1 MGQRPKPAAPGCM
14 KKGIFLLLLLLL
26 ASSLPAQAPG
36 VRGNSIFSYQKGE
49 GQVFWTDAVAHPEG
63 FFTVAGVV
71 LSKGVHYLALAR
83 FLPDGNPDCSFQ
95 DEGISYLS
103 IPADWE
109 YLIKIARTDEGR
121 LLVLFNPPQVENAI
135 FLARFTE
142 DGFLDP
148 SFGEEGIARVPTSEP
163 ARFMDMLLQEDG
175 KIVVAGFEEQAGT
188 DMHTCS
194 VHRLLPDGSLD
205 KSFRHTSPPPSPHSF
220 HLMALGALPEGKTLL
235 AVYCEGALAV
245 GRLMPDG
252 GADPAFGEDGRA
264 MYPLEGFR
272 PYDVQVFPDASWL
285 VLGSGSGTAHGWPL
299 ALKCRPDGSPDPGF
313 GKEGILYIPD
323 RFELA
328 ASGLILPDGRLLT
341 AGVAQGEDGLNNF
354 ALSLFLPDG
363 RPDMTFGKGGRMKPA
378 FEENLHLGS
387 AMFAKA
393 LPDGKMLAGGMANFK
408 GALACFDAGGR
419 LVESF
424 GKGGMTM
431 TLKGG
436 KNPLD
441 VDCYKLLMRQDGG
454 LIAAGTVIKPFDS
467 EVLAVKVQSDGA
479 LDTVGTAAIRLP
491 HPVTGVDA
499 VLQPDGKLVVGGR
512 VRTKNANGE
521 NIDFAATRLNAD
533 GSLDTSFADK
543 GFITLDRGP
552 FDILGGMALQPDGR
566 ILLAGDM
573 ENPETYEREL
583 VVYRLLPSGLID
595 SSFGKG
601 GLCALRHSPDGGF
614 AGVILQPDGK
624 ILLLDAHLPWG
635 FDMIRLLANGRWD
648 RSFGIDGVV
657 NGSFPDSPYPLQS
670 LMGAVTAGNHLLVAG
685 QMERQFGI
693 MKFERY
699 GELDPGFGQNG
710 MVQMELPETVW
721 EMAVLPD
728 GKILLAGSGCSD
740 FAPYN
745 YFFSQRLNPDGTP
758 DLGFGEKGILITEL
772 PAFSYLSSLLVME
785 DGAVILGGRGYSSEH
800 DDHSD
805 MLLLRYL
812 PTLDAGHLCPK
823 HVFPFFDVFP
833 YPIPPREF
841 SLAYDIP
848 VKSEIQITLHSMNG
862 ALLAELLNLC
872 RMEGKHNETL
882 AFPPGLPEGQY
893 LLKIRTDDAESTIR
907 IIHGE
912 AGDTP

>member
-1 MGQRPKPAAPGCM
+1 M
-14 KKGIFLLLLLLL
+14 
-26 ASSLPAQAPG
+26 PAQIPG

-83 FLPDGNPDCSFQ
+83 FLPGGQLDCSFQ

-109 YLIKIARTDEGR
+109 YLIKIARTAEGR
-121 LLVLFNPPQVENAI
+121 LLVLFNPPREENAI

-142 DGFLDP
+142 DGFPDP
-148 SFGEEGIARVPTSEP
+148 SFGEKGIARVPTAQP
-163 ARFMDMLLQEDG
+163 ARFMDILPQEDG
-175 KIVVAGFEEQAGT
+175 KIVVAGFEEEKETG
-188 DMHTCS
+188 MHTCS

-205 KSFRHTSPPPSPHSF
+205 ESFRHTSPPPSPHSF
-220 HLMALGALPEGKTLL
+220 HLMALGALPEGKFLL

-252 GADPAFGEDGRA
+252 SADPAFGEDGRIS
-264 MYPLEGFR
+264 YPLAGFR
-272 PYDVQVFPDASWL
+272 PYDVQVLPDASWL
-285 VLGSGSGTAHGWPL
+285 VLGSGSGTAKGWPI
-299 ALKCRPDGSPDPGF
+299 ALKARSDGSPDPGF
-313 GKEGILYIPD
+313 GKEGVLYIED
-323 RFELA
+323 RFEVA
-328 ASGLILPDGRLLT
+328 ASGLVLPDGRLLT
-341 AGVAQGEDGLNNF
+341 AGVAQGENRTNYF
-354 ALSLFLPDG
+354 TSRAFLPDG
-363 RPDMTFGKGGRMKPA
+363 RADMSFGKEGRLQPA
-378 FEENLHLGS
+378 FEKNLHLGS
-387 AMFAKA
+387 AMFIKV
-393 LPDGKMLAGGMANFK
+393 LASGRILSGGMANYK
-408 GALACFDAGGR
+408 GALACFDANG
-419 LVESF
+419 LLDESF
-424 GKGGMTM
+424 GERGL
-431 TLKGG
+431 TLSVKGG

-441 VDCYKLLMRQDGG
+441 LDCYKLLMRQDGG
-454 LIAAGTVIKPFDS
+454 LIAAGTVKKPFDS
-467 EVLAVKVQSDGA
+467 EVLAVRVQSDGA
-479 LDTVGTAAIRLP
+479 LDTVGTSAVHLP
-491 HPVTGVDA
+491 QPITGVDA
-499 VLQPDGKLVVGGR
+499 ALQPDGKLVVGGR
-512 VRTKNANGE
+512 VRVKNPNGE

-533 GSLDTSFADK
+533 GSLDTTFAEK

-552 FDILGGMALQPDGR
+552 FDILGGMALQPDDR

-601 GLCALRHSPDGGF
+601 GLCALRHSPEGGF
-614 AGVILQPDGK
+614 AGVTLQPDGK

-635 FDMIRLLANGRWD
+635 FDMIRLQSNGRWD

-670 LMGAVTAGNHLLVAG
+670 LMAAVTDGNHILVAG
-685 QMERQFGI
+685 QMGRQFGM
-693 MKFERY
+693 MKYENY
-699 GELDPGFGQNG
+699 GELDPRFGNNG
-710 MVQMELPETVW
+710 IVQLDLPETAW

-745 YFFSQRLNPDGTP
+745 YFFGMRLNPDGAP
-758 DLGFGEKGILITEL
+758 DQSFGENGILVTEL

-785 DGAVILGGRGYSSEH
+785 DGAVILGGKGYASES
-800 DDHSD
+800 DDHTD
-805 MLLLRYL
+805 ILLMRYL
-812 PTLDAGHLCPK
+812 PELDAGHLCPK

-833 YPIPPREF
+833 YPIPQGEF
-841 SLAYDIP
+841 SLSYDIP
-848 VKSEIQITLHSMNG
+848 AKSEVLISLLSLDG
-862 ALLAELLNLC
+862 AVLSELLNIC
-872 RMEGKHNETL
+872 RTEGRHGETL
-882 AFPPGLPEGQY
+882 VFPPGLPQGQY
-893 LLKIRTDDAESTIR
+893 LLKIKTDNAESTIR